1 MAPPDNGEQY
11 VILLP
16 TVLPTWRYFPA
27 QAERTEGQIL
37 TEKSTETDTYEE
49 NLQFPQP
56 GGTSLHTSTKI
67 AKTENFWGVKWK
79 LAILPLKWPLVHMLP
94 CGNCTQMYYYHVY
107 NCNRG

>member
-56 GGTSLHTSTKI
+56 GGTSLPRLGEQKDKHRQIKAQKQIQKLKLFPQPGGTSP
-67 AKTENFWGVKWK
+67 AQVEGTEDCCF
-79 LAILPLKWPLVHMLP
+79 
-94 CGNCTQMYYYHVY
+94 T
-107 NCNRG
+107 

>member
-49 NLQFPQP
+49 NLPP
-56 GGTSLHTSTKI
+56 G
-67 AKTENFWGVKWK
+67 
-79 LAILPLKWPLVHMLP
+79 
-94 CGNCTQMYYYHVY
+94 
-107 NCNRG
+107 

>member
-56 GGTSLHTSTKI
+56 GGTSLPRLGEQKDKHRQIKAQKQI
-67 AKTENFWGVKWK
+67 QM
-79 LAILPLKWPLVHMLP
+79 AILPLKWPLLHILP
-94 CGNCTQMYYYHVY
+94 CGNCTQM
-107 NCNRG
+107 